1 LLSSVDWQ
9 RHAPAVFGCSGQRL
23 TGEERRFFAEL
34 RPLGFI
40 LFARNCDN
48 PAQVKE
54 LVGELRDAAACPE
67 APVMIDQEGGRVA
80 RLKAPHWRLPPP
92 AKPFGLLYAR
102 EPKAA
107 REAARLNARLIAHDL
122 EQLGID
128 VDCAP
133 VLDLPVP
140 DAHDIIGDRAFS
152 EHPEPMAA
160 LARAFC
166 EGLQAGGVAPVI
178 KHIPGHGRAR
188 ADSHVTLPVVETSEK
203 DLAARDWLPFR
214 ELNDSPW
221 AMTAHVLYRAL
232 DPDRPAT
239 VSPKVISRVIR
250 GSIGFDR
257 VLISDDIGMS
267 ALGGSFTE
275 RSAASLDAGCDVV
288 LHCSGK
294 LDEMRQAADG
304 LKPTGPK
311 TAKRLESAL
320 KRARP
325 APFDRAQA
333 LGRLS
338 ALLQQAV
345 PAA

>member
-1 LLSSVDWQ
+1 MSSVDWQ
-9 RHAPAVFGCSGQRL
+9 RHAPVVFGCSGLRL
-23 TGEERRFFAEL
+23 TGDERRFFAKL

-54 LVGELRDAAACPE
+54 LVGELRDAIACPQ

-92 AKPFGLLYAR
+92 AKPFGQLYAR
-102 EPKAA
+102 APAAA

-122 EQLGID
+122 ERLGID

-133 VLDLPVP
+133 VLDLPMP

-152 EHPEPMAA
+152 DRPEPMVA
-160 LARAFC
+160 LAHAFC
-166 EGLQAGGVAPVI
+166 EGLAEGGVAPVI

-188 ADSHVTLPVVETSEK
+188 ADSHVTLPVVEASEK
-203 DLAARDWLPFR
+203 DLEARDWEPFR
-214 ELNDSPW
+214 QLNDSPW
-221 AMTAHVLYRAL
+221 AMTAHVLYRSL
-232 DPDRPAT
+232 DAERPAT

-250 GSIGFDR
+250 GAIGFDR

-267 ALGGSFTE
+267 ALGGGFAE
-275 RSAASLDAGCDVV
+275 RGAASLDAGCDVV

-304 LKPTGPK
+304 LAPTSPK
-311 TAKRLESAL
+311 AAKRLESAL
-320 KRARP
+320 KRAQP
-325 APFDRAQA
+325 SSFDRASA
-333 LGRLS
+333 LARLS